1 MHHNLQESESL
12 VTRGVSTAVNGSG
25 EEEISKMRVNITE
38 AARPEP
44 ICILLDIRRGGEA
57 RELNLMP
64 VVVTSMDDDRERSWK
79 DE

>member
-1 MHHNLQESESL
+1 MCVH
-12 VTRGVSTAVNGSG
+12 
-25 EEEISKMRVNITE
+25 ITE

-44 ICILLDIRRGGEA
+44 VCILLDIRRGGEA